1 MSPARSDEQR
11 LELWGE
17 VLQLDELEVVH
28 QREDADTRT
37 IHLTVIPR
45 HSLGVCPCCGELSQD
60 VHQRRDREGIR
71 DLAIGGRQVELRVR
85 VSQFW
90 CRRCEQAFTPPL
102 ASLAEGTHATERF
115 LERCATLIRHGDV
128 ARAAAF
134 LGLPEK
140 TLARW
145 YYEYVERRQ
154 QQPAA
159 ERQPIRAIGID
170 ELSLKKSTVSSWR

>member
-1 MSPARSDEQR
+1 MSGARSDEQR

-45 HSLGVCPCCGELSQD
+45 HGVGVCPCCGELSQD

-71 DLAIGGRQVELRVR
+71 DLPIGGRQVELRVR
-85 VSQFW
+85 VSQYW
-90 CRRCEQAFTPPL
+90 CRRCEKAFTPPL

-115 LERCATLIRHGDV
+115 LERCATLVRHGDV

-154 QQPAA
+154 QQPTA
-159 ERQPIRAIGID
+159 ELKPIRSLGID
-170 ELSLKKSTVSSWR
+170 ELSLKKSTASLSR

>member
-1 MSPARSDEQR
+1 MSSARSDEQR

-28 QREDADTRT
+28 QREDGETRT

-45 HSLGVCPCCGELSQD
+45 QSVGVCPCCGALSQD

-71 DLAIGGRQVELRVR
+71 DLPIGGRQVELRVR

-90 CRRCEQAFTPPL
+90 CRGCEKAFTPPL
-102 ASLAEGTHATERF
+102 VSLAEGTHATERF
-115 LERCATLIRHGDV
+115 LERCAALVRHGDM

-159 ERQPIRAIGID
+159 ELKPIRSIGID
-170 ELSLKKSTVSSWR
+170 ELSLKKSTASSSR

>member
-1 MSPARSDEQR
+1 MSVSRSDEQR
-11 LELWGE
+11 LGLWGE
-17 VLQLDELEVVH
+17 VLQLAELEVVH

-45 HSLGVCPCCGELSQD
+45 QAVGVCPCCGELSQD

-71 DLAIGGRQVELRVR
+71 DLSIGGRQVELRVR
-85 VSQFW
+85 VCQFW

-115 LERCATLIRHGDV
+115 LERCATLVRHGDV

-154 QQPAA
+154 QQPAT
-159 ERQPIRAIGID
+159 ELQPIRSLGID
-170 ELSLKKSTVSSWR
+170 ELSLKKSTASSSR

>member
-1 MSPARSDEQR
+1 MSGAISDEQR
-11 LELWGE
+11 LALWGE
-17 VLQLDELEVVH
+17 VLQLDEWEVVH
-28 QREDADTRT
+28 HREDVETRT

-45 HSLGVCPCCGELSQD
+45 HSVGCCPCCGELSQD

-71 DLAIGGRQVELRVR
+71 DLPIGGRQVVLRVR

-90 CRRCEQAFTPPL
+90 CRHCEKAFTPSL
-102 ASLAEGTHATERF
+102 ASLVEGTHATERF
-115 LERCATLIRHGDV
+115 LERCAALVRHGDM

-154 QQPAA
+154 QQPVG
-159 ERQPIRAIGID
+159 ELQPIRAIGID
-170 ELSLKKSTVSSWR
+170 ELSLKKSTASLSR

>member
-1 MSPARSDEQR
+1 MPGAKSNEQR

-17 VLQLDELEVVH
+17 VLQLAEFEVVH
-28 QREDADTRT
+28 QQEDADTRT

-45 HSLGVCPCCGELSQD
+45 HSVGVCPGCGDLSQD

-71 DLAIGGRQVELRVR
+71 DLPIGGRQVELRVR

-90 CRRCEQAFTPPL
+90 CRRCETAFTPPL
-102 ASLAEGTHATERF
+102 ASLAAGTHATERF
-115 LERCATLIRHGDV
+115 LERCATLVRHGDM

-134 LGLPEK
+134 CGLPEK

-154 QQPAA
+154 QQQPA
-159 ERQPIRAIGID
+159 EMQPIRSLGID
-170 ELSLKKSTVSSWR
+170 ELSLKKSIASSSR